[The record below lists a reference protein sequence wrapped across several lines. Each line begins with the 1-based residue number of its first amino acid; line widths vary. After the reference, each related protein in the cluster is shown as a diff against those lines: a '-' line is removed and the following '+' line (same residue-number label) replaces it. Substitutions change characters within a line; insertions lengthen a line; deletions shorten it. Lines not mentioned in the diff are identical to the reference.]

1 MRPLAFIDL
10 ETTGLDPARHE
21 ILEIGVIR
29 VDARTFTELDATDV
43 RVHPARLEDAD
54 PEALRLNGYS
64 PRRWENAAS
73 LPEALDW
80 VAPLL
85 VGATLAGHN
94 VGFDR
99 AFLEAAWRATGGP
112 PPDLDHHLLDTA
124 VLAWPL
130 LAEGRIESLS
140 LATVCT
146 ALGIGLHDPHRALS
160 DAERSLEIARR
171 LLPGTRERALVAVR
185 STRAGGCRCQGAPGG
200 GRCGVN
206 TSESSWR
213 CGDGR
218 A

>member
-29 VDARTFTELDATDV
+29 VDARTLTELDATDI
-43 RVHPARLEDAD
+43 RVHPTRLQDAD

-64 PRRWENAAS
+64 ARRWENGAN

-99 AFLEAAWRATGGP
+99 AFLEAAWRTTGGP

-124 VLAWPL
+124 TLAWPL
-130 LAEGRIESLS
+130 LAEGHVDSLS
-140 LATVCT
+140 LLAVCQ
-146 ALGIGLHDPHRALS
+146 ALGIGLCDPHRALS

-171 LLPGTRERALVAVR
+171 LLPGARQRAKTAVR
-185 STRAGGCRCQGAPGG
+185 GEGLGRCRCAEAAGGGCARE
-200 GRCGVN
+200 N
-206 TSESSWR
+206 TSERSWR

>member
-29 VDARTFTELDATDV
+29 VDACTLTELDSTDI
-43 RVHPARLEDAD
+43 RVHPTRLADAD
-54 PEALRLNGYS
+54 PEALRRNGYS

-99 AFLEAAWRATGGP
+99 AFLEVAWRATGGP

-124 VLAWPL
+124 TLAWPL
-130 LAEGRIESLS
+130 LTEGRIDSLS

-146 ALGIGLHDPHRALS
+146 ALGIGLHDSHRALS
-160 DAERSLEIARR
+160 DAERSLEVARR
-171 LLPGTRERALVAVR
+171 LLPGMRARALRAVQ
-185 STRAGGCRCQGAPGG
+185 SEQESGCRGQEAACRRCCGAS
-200 GRCGVN
+200 

>member
-1 MRPLAFIDL
+1 
-10 ETTGLDPARHE
+10 
-21 ILEIGVIR
+21 VIR
-29 VDARTFTELDATDV
+29 VDGRTLTDIDATDV
-43 RVHPARLEDAD
+43 RVHPGRLEDAD

-64 PRRWENAAS
+64 PRRWENATN
-73 LPEALDW
+73 LWEALDW

-124 VLAWPL
+124 TLAWPL
-130 LAEGRIESLS
+130 LAEGQIESLS
-140 LATVCT
+140 LVAVCT

-171 LLPGTRERALVAVR
+171 LLPGAQEQARRAVR
-185 STRAGGCRCQGAPGG
+185 GEQAGGCHCRREAGAADGGCAGKCG
-200 GRCGVN
+200 GRCGH
-206 TSESSWR
+206 
-213 CGDGR
+213 GR

>member
-1 MRPLAFIDL
+1 MRSLAFIDL
-10 ETTGLDPARHE
+10 ETTGLDPSRHE

-29 VDARTFTELDATDV
+29 VDGRTLADLDATDV
-43 RVHPARLEDAD
+43 RVHPRRLEDAD

-64 PRRWENAAS
+64 ARRWENATN
-73 LPEALDW
+73 LWEALDW

-99 AFLEAAWRATGGP
+99 AFLEVAWKATGGP

-124 VLAWPL
+124 SLAWPL
-130 LAEGRIESLS
+130 LVEGLVDSLS
-140 LATVCT
+140 LITVCT

-171 LLPGTRERALVAVR
+171 LLPGARERARRVVQSR
-185 STRAGGCRCQGAPGG
+185 QESGCQCAAG
-200 GRCGVN
+200 GRCCKAN
-206 TSESSWR
+206 TAGSSWR

>member
-10 ETTGLDPARHE
+10 ETTGLDPERHE

-29 VDARTFTELDATDV
+29 VDARTLTELDATDV
-43 RVHPARLEDAD
+43 RVHPTRLQDAD

-64 PRRWENAAS
+64 ARRWENATNLA
-73 LPEALDW
+73 EALDW

-99 AFLEAAWRATGGP
+99 AFLEVAWRATGGP

-124 VLAWPL
+124 SLAWPL
-130 LAEGRIESLS
+130 LTEGLVDSLS
-140 LATVCT
+140 LAAVCR
-146 ALGIGLHDPHRALS
+146 ALGVGLCDPHRALS

-171 LLPGTRERALVAVR
+171 LLPGARVRARRAVQTKRE
-185 STRAGGCRCQGAPGG
+185 GGCRCQEAGG
-200 GRCGVN
+200 QCSRVT

>member
-29 VDARTFTELDATDV
+29 VDARTLTELDSTDV
-43 RVHPARLEDAD
+43 RVCPTRLADAD
-54 PEALRLNGYS
+54 PEALRRNGYS
-64 PRRWENAAS
+64 PRRWEDAAS

-99 AFLEAAWRATGGP
+99 AFLEVAWRATGGP

-124 VLAWPL
+124 TLAWPL
-130 LAEGRIESLS
+130 LAEGRIDSLS
-140 LATVCT
+140 LIAVCT

-160 DAERSLEIARR
+160 DAERSLEIARQ
-171 LLPGTRERALVAVR
+171 LLPGARARVLR
-185 STRAGGCRCQGAPGG
+185 TGRGEQKSGCRCPEVAS
-200 GRCGVN
+200 GRPCGVS

-213 CGDGR
+213 CGHGR